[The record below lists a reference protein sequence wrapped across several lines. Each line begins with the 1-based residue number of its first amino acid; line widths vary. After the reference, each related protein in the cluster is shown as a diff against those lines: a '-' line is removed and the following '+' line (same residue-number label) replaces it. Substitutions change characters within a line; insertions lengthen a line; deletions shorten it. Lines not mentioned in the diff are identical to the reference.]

1 MIKILHS
8 TELGHGLEQGADSKI
23 KVKLKAGSALTLDDA
38 GLDVTIPAFPEVPT
52 ALKAVEYEAATHK
65 LKFTD
70 TKSAVTEVE
79 LPTPT
84 VDVKVTNL
92 ALNEQDELVASLS
105 DGGQVK
111 VSLAK
116 FVDQAKA
123 ASAYWDEIKA
133 LPTFASDAAS
143 AISQNEAAAKAI
155 ATKVLELLKGEEV
168 QDFTGNSKG
177 YLLKAT
183 LA

>member
-8 TELGHGLEQGADSKI
+8 NELGHGLEQGADSKLKI
-23 KVKLKAGSALTLDDA
+23 KLKTGTALTLDDA

-52 ALKAVEYEAATHK
+52 AIKGIAYEAATHK
-65 LKFTD
+65 LKVTD
-70 TKSAVTEVE
+70 TKDAVTEVE
-79 LPTPT
+79 LPAPT

-92 ALNEQDELVASLS
+92 SLNEQDELVAALS
-105 DGGQVK
+105 DGGSVK

-133 LPTFASDAAS
+133 LPSFASDAAN
-143 AISQNEAAAKAI
+143 AISQNETAAKEI
-155 ATKVLELLKGEEV
+155 AKKVLELLKGEEV

>member
-8 TELGHGLEQGADSKI
+8 TELGHGLEQGTDNKI

-38 GLDVTIPAFPEVPT
+38 GLGVNIPAFPEVPT
-52 ALKAVEYEAATHK
+52 AIKSITYEAATHK
-65 LKFTD
+65 LKLTD
-70 TKSAVTEVE
+70 TKDAASEVE
-79 LPTPT
+79 LPAPT

-92 ALNEQDELVASLS
+92 VLNEQDELVASLS
-105 DGGQVK
+105 DGGNVK

-133 LPTFASDAAS
+133 LPTFASDAATQI
-143 AISQNEAAAKAI
+143 AGDEAAAKKI

-168 QDFTGNSKG
+168 QDFSGNSKG
-177 YLLKAT
+177 CLLKAT

>member
-133 LPTFASDAAS
+133 LPTFADDAATKI
-143 AISQNEAAAKAI
+143 AADEAAAKKI

-168 QDFTGNSKG
+168 QDFSGNSKG
-177 YLLKAT
+177 YLLKTTVA
-183 LA
+183 

>member
-8 TELGHGLEQGADSKI
+8 NELGHGLEQGADSKLKI
-23 KVKLKAGSALTLDDA
+23 KLKTGTALTLDDA

-52 ALKAVEYEAATHK
+52 AIKSITYEAATHK
-65 LKFTD
+65 LKLTD
-70 TKSAVTEVE
+70 TKDAASEVE
-79 LPTPT
+79 LPAPT

-92 ALNEQDELVASLS
+92 SLNEQDELVAALS
-105 DGGQVK
+105 DGGSVK

-123 ASAYWDEIKA
+123 ASAYWDEIKELA
-133 LPTFASDAAS
+133 NFATDAATKIAAS
-143 AISQNEAAAKAI
+143 EEAAKKI

-168 QDFTGNSKG
+168 QDFSGNAKG
-177 YLLKAT
+177 FLLKTA

>member
-8 TELGHGLEQGADSKI
+8 TELGHGLEQGADNKI

-38 GLDVTIPAFPEVPT
+38 GLGVTLPEFPEVPT
-52 ALKAVEYEAATHK
+52 AIKGIEYVAATHK
-65 LKFTD
+65 LKVTD
-70 TKSAVTEVE
+70 TKNAETEIE
-79 LPTPT
+79 LPAPT
-84 VDVKVTNL
+84 VDVRVNNL

-123 ASAYWDEIKA
+123 ASAYWNEIKA
-133 LPTFASDAAS
+133 LPSFASDVATALKGDATAATE
-143 AISQNEAAAKAI
+143 IAK
-155 ATKVLELLKGEEV
+155 KVLELLKGEEV
-168 QDFTGNSKG
+168 QDFSGNSKG
-177 YLLKAT
+177 FLLKAT
-183 LA
+183 VA

>member
-133 LPTFASDAAS
+133 LPTFADDAATKI
-143 AISQNEAAAKAI
+143 ATDEAAAKKI

-168 QDFTGNSKG
+168 QDFSGNSKG
-177 YLLKAT
+177 YLLKTTVA
-183 LA
+183 

>member
-23 KVKLKAGSALTLDDA
+23 KIKLKEGTALTLDDA
-38 GLDVTIPAFPEVPT
+38 GLGVNIPAFPEVPT
-52 ALKAVEYEAATHK
+52 AIKSITYEAATHK
-65 LKFTD
+65 LKLTD
-70 TKSAVTEVE
+70 TKDATSEVE
-79 LPTPT
+79 LPAPT

-92 ALNEQDELVASLS
+92 VLNEQDELVASLS
-105 DGGQVK
+105 DGGNVK

-133 LPTFASDAAS
+133 LPTFASDAATQI
-143 AISQNEAAAKAI
+143 AGDEAAAKKI

-168 QDFTGNSKG
+168 QDFSGNSKG
-177 YLLKAT
+177 FLLKAT

>member
-133 LPTFASDAAS
+133 LPTFADDAATKI
-143 AISQNEAAAKAI
+143 AGDEAAAKKI

-168 QDFTGNSKG
+168 QDFSGNSKG
-177 YLLKAT
+177 YLLKTTVA
-183 LA
+183 

>member
-8 TELGHGLEQGADSKI
+8 TELGHGLEQGAGSKI
-23 KVKLKAGSALTLDDA
+23 KIKLKEGTALTLDDA
-38 GLDVTIPAFPEVPT
+38 GLGVNIPAFPEVPT

-123 ASAYWDEIKA
+123 ASTYWDEIKA
-133 LPTFASDAAS
+133 LPNFASDVATAVKDNATAAQE
-143 AISQNEAAAKAI
+143 IAK
-155 ATKVLELLKGEEV
+155 KVLELIKGEEV
-168 QDFTGNSKG
+168 QDFSGNSKG
-177 YLLKAT
+177 FLLKAS

>member
-23 KVKLKAGSALTLDDA
+23 KIKLKDGSALTLDDS
-38 GLDVTIPAFPEVPT
+38 GLGVNIPAFPEVPT
-52 ALKAVEYEAATHK
+52 AIKGIAYEAATHK
-65 LKFTD
+65 LKVTD
-70 TKSAVTEVE
+70 TKNAETEIE
-79 LPTPT
+79 LPAPT

-92 ALNEQDELVASLS
+92 ALNESDELVASLS

-143 AISQNEAAAKAI
+143 AISQNEAATKAI
-155 ATKVLELLKGEEV
+155 AAKVLELLKGEEV

>member
-8 TELGHGLEQGADSKI
+8 TELGHGLEQGADNKI

-38 GLDVTIPAFPEVPT
+38 GLGVNIPEFPEVPT
-52 ALKAVEYEAATHK
+52 AIKGIAYEAATHK
-65 LKFTD
+65 LKITD
-70 TKSAVTEVE
+70 TKNAETEVE
-79 LPTPT
+79 LPAPT

-92 ALNEQDELVASLS
+92 SLNEQDELVAALS
-105 DGGQVK
+105 DGGSVK

-133 LPTFASDAAS
+133 LPTFADDAATKI
-143 AISQNEAAAKAI
+143 AADEAAAKKI

-168 QDFTGNSKG
+168 QDFSGNSKG
-177 YLLKAT
+177 FLLKAT
-183 LA
+183 VA

>member
-8 TELGHGLEQGADSKI
+8 NELGHGLEQGADSKLKI
-23 KVKLKAGSALTLDDA
+23 KLKDGSALTLDDS
-38 GLDVTIPAFPEVPT
+38 GLGVNIPAFPEVPT
-52 ALKAVEYEAATHK
+52 ALKAIEYVAATHK
-65 LKFTD
+65 LKITD
-70 TKSAVTEVE
+70 TKDVATEVE
-79 LPTPT
+79 LPAPT

-92 ALNEQDELVASLS
+92 SLNEQDELVAALS
-105 DGGQVK
+105 DGGNVK

-143 AISQNEAAAKAI
+143 AISQNEAAAKSI

-168 QDFTGNSKG
+168 QDFTGNTKG

>member
-8 TELGHGLEQGADSKI
+8 TELGHGLEQGTDSKI
-23 KVKLKAGSALTLDDA
+23 KIKLKEGTALTLDDA
-38 GLDVTIPAFPEVPT
+38 GLGVNLPSFPEVPT
-52 ALKAVEYEAATHK
+52 AIKGIEYVAATHK
-65 LKFTD
+65 LKVTD
-70 TKSAVTEVE
+70 TKNAETEIE
-79 LPTPT
+79 LPAPT

-92 ALNEQDELVASLS
+92 SLNEQDELVAALS
-105 DGGQVK
+105 DGGTVK

-143 AISQNEAAAKAI
+143 AISQNETAAKEI
-155 ATKVLELLKGEEV
+155 AKKVLELLKGEEV
-168 QDFTGNSKG
+168 QDFSGNSKG
-177 YLLKAT
+177 FLLKAT
-183 LA
+183 VA